1 LKKRIRSFF
10 ATDGGGGSVARIN
23 NSFLGKGENF
33 FTDAAEEKIATS
45 PRKIPTAHCVFEK
58 DVAAKQL
65 IRFWEVEAEAA
76 WAVAWDVEEPSLRPG
91 GWGRS
96 RFVEE
101 LGGVNGPEFLGKT
114 EGEHGIRF
122 EAEEGTVG
130 MIVNWATGPF
140 RNVGGI
146 PDMVPMSVGDKEGVR
161 FDFLFL
167 QEIEEA
173 FGGIDRKEMAAEVQK
188 VGVGC
193 GEAAGVGQRL
203 VHLVL
208 G

>member
-1 LKKRIRSFF
+1 M
-10 ATDGGGGSVARIN
+10 ARIN

-65 IRFWEVEAEAA
+65 IGFGEVEAKAA
-76 WAVAWDVEEPSLRPG
+76 RAVAWDVEESGLRPG
-91 GWGRS
+91 GWERS
-96 RFVEE
+96 GLVEE
-101 LGGVNGPEFLGKT
+101 LGRLNGAEFLGKT

-122 EAEEGTVG
+122 EAEKSSVG
-130 MIVNWATGPF
+130 MIVNRTAGPF

-146 PDMVPMSVGDKEGVR
+146 PDMVPMSVGEKEGVR

-167 QEIEEA
+167 
-173 FGGIDRKEMAAEVQK
+173 
-188 VGVGC
+188 
-193 GEAAGVGQRL
+193 
-203 VHLVL
+203 
-208 G
+208 